1 MNTFKTM
8 MASGAAIAALMAGSQ
23 AFAQDAASATVEEVV
38 VTGSSIRGVAPV
50 GSALIGV
57 GRDTIAA
64 VAPTNTKD
72 LLATVPAL
80 GNFGTNAEQ
89 STPNRFRTSGYLA
102 NIHNLGIYATLTLV
116 NGHRIA
122 ATGTEGTYPDPS
134 NIPTIAVQR
143 TEIIADGASAIYGS
157 DATAGVVNFIYR
169 KPFDGIEAQ
178 ATYSFDGETRYEK
191 KNFGVIAGKTWDGGG
206 LMVAY
211 EYSSNLSPLT
221 SEIDFIALGG
231 NQTSRGG
238 RDLRNVTGCTTP
250 VFRAVQANGV
260 PIGTTY
266 GSSASGFSTT
276 QANFRCPT
284 RLIPQTIISD
294 GERNTFLATID
305 HQLTDTVK
313 VYGELSYGH
322 VENESIGQRQSF
334 SVLIPRSNP
343 FFTAANIPPALFNN
357 PAVTQVSIARSGNG
371 LFGDTYKGG
380 ATGTLTTLVT
390 GLTIDLGN
398 DWKGD
403 ISLDL
408 SRTRDT
414 NGRPGSELD
423 TRNLIAALNDTN
435 AATALNPFGQAAQ
448 NNPATLAKID
458 NGSAQLN
465 WGQQGLQEL
474 IAKADGPVMDLP
486 GGTMRAAVGA
496 SFRATQSNQL
506 QLGGSRA
513 AGAGYDGVVRDD
525 HPRQQVSA
533 AFFELNVPLI
543 SDSNALPLVQEL
555 TLSVSGRYDYYDKY
569 GGSFNPKYGIV
580 YSPGADVQFHASY
593 GTNFNAPN
601 VGLLGGLFGQP
612 QYNTNPNNVIGYG
625 PYKGTLLTNINQY
638 TLSGQG
644 GGNLTPEEAKTKSFG
659 VTWAP
664 SYMGLDGL
672 RASLNWYKVDYTN
685 LFFKITGSDLITNE
699 AFAAYAE
706 FFPTVARMNE
716 IIALYPPSSP
726 ITVANFEY
734 VPHTEAVNLGT
745 RIYEGLDYDISYRFS
760 TESFG
765 NFQAGFTAN
774 QQLKL
779 DQQILAGSAFQDRLG
794 TQDAPKWKTRVN
806 FGYNYGGFSA
816 ALFYNYQ
823 GSYTNTASV
832 IVPNQKVEAFKTFD
846 LTAAYEFSDVGVG
859 FVKGVTLQGRVVNL
873 TDQDPPFFDA
883 ADGYNGT
890 YASPYPRSFDLTLRA
905 KF

>member
-1 MNTFKTM
+1 
-8 MASGAAIAALMAGSQ
+8 MASSVAIAALAAGSQ
-23 AFAQDAASATVEEVV
+23 AFAQEAASVEEGV

-57 GRDTIAA
+57 TRDTIQA

-134 NIPTIAVQR
+134 NVPTIAIQR

-191 KNFGVIAGKTWDGGG
+191 KNFGVIGGKTWDGGG

-221 SEIDFIALGG
+221 SEIDFLALNG

-238 RDLRNVTGCTTP
+238 RDLRNVTGCVTP
-250 VFRAVQANGV
+250 VMRAVQANGV
-260 PIGTTY
+260 PVGATY
-266 GSSASGFSTT
+266 GSSASGFSTN

-284 RLIPQTIISD
+284 RLVPSTIISD

-305 HQLTDTVK
+305 HQLTDNVK
-313 VYGELSYGH
+313 IWGELSYGH
-322 VENESIGQRQSF
+322 IENESIGQRQSF
-334 SVLIPRSNP
+334 SVLMPNTNP
-343 FFTAANIPPALFNN
+343 YFTAANVPPALLG
-357 PAVTQVSIARSGNG
+357 QDRISIARSGNG

-390 GLTIDLGN
+390 GLDIDLGA
-398 DWKGD
+398 DWKGQV
-403 ISLDL
+403 SLDI

-423 TRNLIAALNDTN
+423 TRNLIAALADTN
-435 AATALNPFGQAAQ
+435 AATALNPFGTAAQ

-458 NGSAQLN
+458 NGSGQLN

-474 IAKADGPVMDLP
+474 QFKADGPVMELP
-486 GGTMRAAVGA
+486 GGTLRAAVGT

-506 QLGGSRA
+506 QLGGSRNPN
-513 AGAGYDGVVRDD
+513 AGFDGVVRDD

-533 AFFELNVPLI
+533 AFFELN
-543 SDSNALPLVQEL
+543 APLVGAANELPFVKEL

-569 GGSFNPKYGIV
+569 EGTFNPKYGIV
-580 YSPGADVQFHASY
+580 YSPFEDLKFHASY

-601 VGLLGGLFGQP
+601 VGLLGSLFGQP

-625 PYKGTLLTNINQY
+625 PYKGTTLTNINQY

-659 VTWAP
+659 FEYNP
-664 SYMGLDGL
+664 GFLPGL
-672 RASLNWYKVDYTN
+672 RASVNWYKVDYSN
-685 LFFKITGSDLITNE
+685 LFFKITGADLITNP

-706 FFPTVARMNE
+706 FYPTPERMAE
-716 IIALYPPSSP
+716 IIAQYPPSSP
-726 ITVANFEY
+726 ITVSTFEY
-734 VPHTEAVNLGT
+734 IPHTEAVNLGT
-745 RIYEGLDYDISYRFS
+745 RIYEGIDYDISYRFN
-760 TESFG
+760 TDSFG
-765 NFQAGFTAN
+765 TFQAGFTAN

-806 FGYNYGGFSA
+806 FGWNLNNLTA
-816 ALFYNYQ
+816 AVFYNYQ

-832 IVPNQKVEAFKTFD
+832 IVPQQKVEAFKTVD
-846 LTAAYEFSDVGVG
+846 ATLSYEFPNVGLG

-873 TDQDPPFFDA
+873 FDKDPPFFDN

-890 YASPYPRSFDLTLRA
+890 YASPYPRSYDLTLRA